1 MMRSKAKNLAL
12 SLLQINAIQLSPQK
26 PFTWASGIQ
35 SPIYCDNRLSLS
47 HPDLRSEIKRELC
60 ARVKTVEMPIDT
72 IVGVATAGIPQAAL
86 MADAL
91 GLPLLYVRSKP
102 KGHGRENLIEGQVR
116 PEMKR
121 AIILE
126 DLISTGQSS
135 LKAVAAIREIGI
147 EVAEVLSIFTYGL
160 DASASAFEAAKC
172 HSHSLTDY
180 ATLIEVAE
188 EKGFIS
194 TEEKS
199 VLKEWRKD
207 PKNWNSKS

>member
-12 SLLQINAIQLSPQK
+12 YLLQINAIQLSPQK

-47 HPDLRSEIKRELC
+47 HPALRSEIKQELC
-60 ARVKTVEMPIDT
+60 ARVTAADATIDT

-91 GLPLLYVRSKP
+91 DLPLLYVRSKP
-102 KGHGRENLIEGQVR
+102 KGHGRQNLIEGQVL
-116 PEMKR
+116 PTMKR
-121 AIILE
+121 AIVME

-135 LKAVAAIREIGI
+135 LKAVSAIREIGI

-160 DASASAFEAAKC
+160 DASATAFDEAKC
-172 HSHSLTDY
+172 NSYSLTDY

-188 EKGFIS
+188 EEGYIS
-194 TEEKS
+194 AEDKA

-207 PKNWNSKS
+207 PKNWNSKY

>member
-47 HPDLRSEIKRELC
+47 HPDLRAEIKRELC
-60 ARVKTVEMPIDT
+60 ARAKMSETPIDT

-86 MADAL
+86 MADTL
-91 GLPLLYVRSKP
+91 DLPLLYVRSKP
-102 KGHGRENLIEGQVR
+102 KGHGRQNLIEGQVR

-172 HSHSLTDY
+172 PSHSLTDY

-188 EKGFIS
+188 EEGYIN